1 MELNMRA
8 LGPIDLIFLTLESRR
23 QPMHVG
29 GLFLFKLP
37 ENAPSDFVWQLVQKI
52 RASNEQPIQPFNQVL
67 NGYFWD
73 RDHEFD
79 IDQHFRHISLPKPGR
94 VRELLTYVSQ
104 EHSALLDRAKPL
116 WECHVIEGIEGD
128 RFAMYMKMHHALTD
142 GVGGMKLVQR
152 ALSTDPHDENVT
164 PLWAVKSERHKKV
177 GITLSKTTQFF
188 NTVAKQIQIAPNVT
202 REVYTSITHRK
213 NPNYVSVFQAPRS
226 IINQSVSA
234 SRRFAAQSYDLERLR
249 IIAKKLT
256 TYLGD
261 KVTLNDIILAICSG
275 AIRAYLSNQN
285 ALPAKPLVA
294 MVPISLR
301 QEGDDSG
308 NAIAMILANLAT
320 HLNDPLD
327 RLITIRN
334 SVLNSK
340 DRMSR
345 MTPEEILN
353 YTGIVF
359 SLAGLNLVT
368 GIAPKVQAFNIVISN
383 VPGPKETLYW
393 NGAMLDALYP
403 VSIVMD
409 GQATNI
415 TLTSYRDKLE
425 VGIIACRKT
434 LPSIQSLL
442 GLLEYEIVILER
454 LTADIPLDK

>member
-1 MELNMRA
+1 
-8 LGPIDLIFLTLESRR
+8 
-23 QPMHVG
+23 
-29 GLFLFKLP
+29 
-37 ENAPSDFVWQLVQKI
+37 
-52 RASNEQPIQPFNQVL
+52 
-67 NGYFWD
+67 
-73 RDHEFD
+73 
-79 IDQHFRHISLPKPGR
+79 
-94 VRELLTYVSQ
+94 
-104 EHSALLDRAKPL
+104 
-116 WECHVIEGIEGD
+116 
-128 RFAMYMKMHHALTD
+128 MHHALTD

-164 PLWAVKSERHKKV
+164 PLWAVKSARHKKA
-177 GITLSKTTQFF
+177 GITLSKTTQFL

-340 DRMSR
+340 DRMAR
-345 MTPEEILN
+345 MTPEEMLN

-368 GIAPKVQAFNIVISN
+368 GVAPKVQAFNIVISN

-454 LTADIPLDK
+454 LTADIRLNEEVV

>member
-1 MELNMRA
+1 MRA
-8 LGPIDLIFLTLESRR
+8 LGPTDLIFLTLESRK

-52 RASNEQPIQPFNQVL
+52 RASDEKPVQPFNQVL

-73 RDHEFD
+73 KDDDFD

-116 WECHVIEGIEGD
+116 WECHIIEGIEGN
-128 RFAMYMKMHHALTD
+128 RFAMYMKMHHAMTD

-152 ALSTDPHDENVT
+152 ALSSSPDEEAVT
-164 PLWAVKSERHKKV
+164 PPWAMKSTRHKKA
-177 GITLSKTTQFF
+177 GITISKTTQFF
-188 NTVAKQIQIAPNVT
+188 NSVAKQIQIAPNVT
-202 REVYTSITHRK
+202 REVYTAITKRK
-213 NPNYVSVFQAPRS
+213 DPNYVSVFQAPKS
-226 IINQSVSA
+226 ILNQPVSA
-234 SRRFAAQSYDLERLR
+234 SRRFAAQSYELKRLR
-249 IIAKKLT
+249 DIAKKLT
-256 TYLGD
+256 THLGE
-261 KVTLNDIILAICSG
+261 KFTLNDIVLAICSG
-275 AIRAYLSNQN
+275 AMRAYLSNQN
-285 ALPAKPLVA
+285 ALPAKPLIA

-301 QEGDDSG
+301 QEGDDSS
-308 NAIAMILANLAT
+308 NAIAFILANLAT
-320 HLNDPLD
+320 HLSDPLE
-327 RLITIRN
+327 RITMIRN
-334 SVLNSK
+334 SVQNSK
-340 DRMSR
+340 DRMAR
-345 MTPEEILN
+345 MTPGEIIN

-359 SLAGLNLVT
+359 SLAGLNLMT

-383 VPGPKETLYW
+383 VPGPKETLYL
-393 NGAMLDALYP
+393 NGATLDALYP

-415 TLTSYRDKLE
+415 TLTSYHDKLE

-454 LTADIPLDK
+454 LTADIPLVD